1 MKFRELIRILFM
13 ILGIIL
19 LTTSSL
25 TIAQTTEEKTN
36 TTDYKGLWIALTI
49 SLPAI
54 AGGYA
59 VAKTGTSAISALTE
73 KPELFG
79 NVIIIVALAEGIA
92 IYGLLVAIL
101 LLFVG

>member
-1 MKFRELIRILFM
+1 VDQRKAAALA
-13 ILGIIL
+13 L
-19 LTTSSL
+19 LALALVLASVSVPAS
-25 TIAQTTEEKTN
+25 AQAAGASATE
-36 TTDYKGLWIALTI
+36 YKGLWIALAI
-49 SLPAI
+49 GLPAI

-59 VAKTGTSAISALTE
+59 VAATGSSAISALTE

-101 LLFVG
+101 LLFIS

>member
-1 MKFRELIRILFM
+1 MRLKQTLVALALLSVVMLISMGNIAF
-13 ILGIIL
+13 
-19 LTTSSL
+19 
-25 TIAQTTEEKTN
+25 AQTTGQSTP
-36 TTDYKGLWIALTI
+36 DYRGLWIALAVGI
-49 SLPAI
+49 PAI
-54 AGGYA
+54 SGGFA
-59 VAKTGTSAISALTE
+59 VATTGTSAISALTE

>member
-1 MKFRELIRILFM
+1 MRLKQTLIALA
-13 ILGIIL
+13 L
-19 LTTSSL
+19 LSVVMLISMSN
-25 TIAQTTEEKTN
+25 IAFAQTTGQSAP
-36 TTDYKGLWIALTI
+36 DYRGLWIALAVGI
-49 SLPAI
+49 PAI
-54 AGGYA
+54 GGGFA
-59 VAKTGTSAISALTE
+59 VAATGSSAISALTE